1 MSFSSFGSMIYYI
14 LCTITY
20 INSYPIHVSC
30 LLSCCGYTP
39 MLYFSFNFLFSLLSV
54 LYLFISFS
62 YTILCTFSILY
73 SCNVHVLFSYTYI
86 HVLFISY
93 TVFLLYFS
101 YGFLFYVLAYVVI
114 YFHMIFIYYA
124 FHMLFVY
131 YAFHI
136 LYLFIYFSC
145 TIFFSYT
152 VILYFTF
159 CSCNCLYF
167 HRIAVLCFSYHV
179 ISYTLHLRFHSDYRI
194 GIHDRFDR
202 ESRHV
207 CHSVAM

>member
-1 MSFSSFGSMIYYI
+1 MATRPCYTFHLPFSFLYFLYFT
-14 LCTITY
+14 C
-20 INSYPIHVSC
+20 SYPFRV
-30 LLSCCGYTP
+30 
-39 MLYFSFNFLFSLLSV
+39 LYFVLSI
-54 LYLFISFS
+54 Y
-62 YTILCTFSILY
+62 C
-73 SCNVHVLFSYTYI
+73 I

-101 YGFLFYVLAYVVI
+101 YDFLFYVLAYVVI
-114 YFHMIFIYYA
+114 YLHMIFIYCAFHILYFFIYCT

-145 TIFFSYT
+145 TMYFSYT
-152 VILYFTF
+152 VILYFSS

-179 ISYTLHLRFHSDYRI
+179 IYSIHVISFRFH
-194 GIHDRFDR
+194 
-202 ESRHV
+202 V
-207 CHSVAM
+207 CKYLRSEYEK

>member
-1 MSFSSFGSMIYYI
+1 MSFSSFGSMTYYI

-20 INSYPIHVSC
+20 IISYPIPISC

-39 MLYFSFNFLFSLLSV
+39 LLYFSFTFLFSLLSV
-54 LYLFISFS
+54 LYLFISLLC
-62 YTILCTFSILY
+62 TILCTLYILY
-73 SCNVHVLFSYTYI
+73 SYIYI

-93 TVFLLYFS
+93 TVFL
-101 YGFLFYVLAYVVI
+101 
-114 YFHMIFIYYA
+114 
-124 FHMLFVY
+124 
-131 YAFHI
+131 
-136 LYLFIYFSC
+136 
-145 TIFFSYT
+145 
-152 VILYFTF
+152 YFTS

-202 ESRHV
+202 KSRHV

>member
-1 MSFSSFGSMIYYI
+1 MSFSSFGSMIYCI

-39 MLYFSFNFLFSLLSV
+39 MLYFSFNFLFSPLSV

-62 YTILCTFSILY
+62 YTILCTFYILY
-73 SCNVHVLFSYTYI
+73 SYIYI

-93 TVFLLYFS
+93 IVF
-101 YGFLFYVLAYVVI
+101 
-114 YFHMIFIYYA
+114 
-124 FHMLFVY
+124 
-131 YAFHI
+131 
-136 LYLFIYFSC
+136 
-145 TIFFSYT
+145 
-152 VILYFTF
+152 LYFTS